1 MRWIPVASVIT
12 ACAVT
17 TACDPTPTRSLGELA
32 EKKVSLTWSPIR
44 DNPGAVDVYISLS
57 YRFGECVAVDATTKI
72 DGKRLD
78 VSERGSS
85 TENPHGNSE
94 CIHPGWT
101 GIVPVGDPA
110 AATTI
115 EIGDEAAAITYELTN
130 PFAERTIR
138 ASTGGSIALSPA
150 GCFGATGVAG
160 ELVLPP
166 NQEVT
171 LSWSPATVLIDNV
184 ALTGHSAASEQLFH
198 LVTKDFTAID
208 STLRFIAPASSA
220 QAARATFAG
229 NFAPAT
235 RRCEGADTCSTVS
248 SYCGELIVKQP

>member
-1 MRWIPVASVIT
+1 MPFVPVIT

-17 TACDPTPTRSLGELA
+17 TACDSTPTRSLGELPG
-32 EKKVSLTWSPIR
+32 KSVSLEWSPIR

-57 YRFGECVAVDATTKI
+57 YQLDECVAVDATAK
-72 DGKRLD
+72 LD
-78 VSERGSS
+78 DVFTRGSS
-85 TENPHGNSE
+85 AENPHGNSE

-101 GIVPVGDPA
+101 GIVPAGDPM

-115 EIGDEAAAITYELTN
+115 EIEDESTAITYELTN

-150 GCFGATGVAG
+150 GCFGASGVAG

-171 LSWSPATVLIDNV
+171 LSWSPATVLIDDV
-184 ALTGHSAASEQLFH
+184 VLIGHSAASEQLFR
-198 LVTKDFTAID
+198 LVTKDFTASD
-208 STLRFIAPASSA
+208 STLRFIAPASAA
-220 QAARATFAG
+220 QAARASLAG
-229 NFAPAT
+229 TFAPAT
-235 RRCEGADTCSTVS
+235 LRCEGADACSTVG
-248 SYCGELIVKQP
+248 SYCGELTVKQP